1 MQSQRISDKAELSQN
16 YGQTNPIL
24 TSRKQHNRLY
34 AGYMN
39 TKRFYG
45 IKSSYDPFEIF
56 NEFCSEVKTKETLEE
71 VFDCLHALA
80 LNKLGYSFTAIAL
93 LNGSSDYLK
102 IRLADHLGNIYSSKV
117 FMNENDNLIIHC
129 FKNKQ
134 QNSFDNVSFLSIPYF
149 HSTGGIILPLIYEN
163 ECLGVFVAGSFLK
176 NQQNFDYWEILTN
189 YLSLVI
195 ANKNLS
201 SKSGTE
207 NIDSLTGLINH
218 RELQEKLRLELEK
231 SQSRSVPLSVI
242 MLDINNISQVNR
254 EFGHSKGDEIIRLV
268 SEKIKN
274 SIRSSDCAGRYG
286 GDEICL
292 ILPETGNQEAY
303 KIAEYINYAVSSCMV
318 DDVGLI
324 KSSIGVAT
332 YPDCAFEQEK
342 LLMLAEQAMFISKTK
357 GYRDGNFKVVN
368 SLELNNSPENSVES
382 RAYIFAKKHSQISVN
397 NEDAVKQFYEENLDR
412 NYNCIEV
419 VKSLAGAIDAK
430 DPYTR
435 GHSQCVSRYAEAL
448 ARAVSLPEFEVEKIK
463 LAAMLHDVG
472 KIGIPEAI
480 LSKPGKLED
489 DEWEIMK
496 QHPEIGVTKVL
507 EPIHSIKD
515 LIPIVRHHH
524 EQWNGLGYPDK
535 LSGENIPYGA
545 RIVAV
550 ADAFHALISDRPY
563 RKALSI
569 DTAIEILKKG
579 AGIQWD
585 VDLIRKFIIIA
596 PSLST
601 SV

>member
-1 MQSQRISDKAELSQN
+1 
-16 YGQTNPIL
+16 
-24 TSRKQHNRLY
+24 
-34 AGYMN
+34 MN

-56 NEFCSEVKTKETLEE
+56 NEFCSEVKTKETIEE
-71 VFDCLHALA
+71 VFDCLHSIA
-80 LNKLGYSFTAIAL
+80 LNKLGYSFTAMAL

-117 FMNENDNLIIHC
+117 FMNESDNLIVQC
-129 FKNKQ
+129 FKNKV
-134 QNSFDNVSFLSIPYF
+134 SKDFDNVSFLSIPYF
-149 HSTGGIILPLIYEN
+149 HSTGGNILPLIYEN
-163 ECLGVFVAGSFLK
+163 ECLGVFIAGSFLK

-189 YLSLVI
+189 YLSLLI

-201 SKSGTE
+201 SKNNSE
-207 NIDSLTGLINH
+207 NLDALTGLKNH
-218 RELQEKLRLELEK
+218 RDFQESLRLELEK
-231 SQSRSVPLSVI
+231 AQNNNTPLSII

-254 EFGHSKGDEIIRLV
+254 EFGHSKGDEIIQTV
-268 SEKIKN
+268 SEKIRN
-274 SIRSSDCAGRYG
+274 SIRSTDTAGRYG

-292 ILPETGNQEAY
+292 ILPDTDNQEAY
-303 KIAEYINYAVSSCMV
+303 KIAEYLNYAVSSCMV
-318 DDVGLI
+318 DDVGPV
-324 KSSIGVAT
+324 KSSIGIAT

-342 LLMLAEQAMFISKTK
+342 LLMLAEQAMFVSKNK
-357 GYRDGNFKVVN
+357 GYRDGNFKVIN
-368 SLELNNSPENSVES
+368 SLELNTNNENAVES
-382 RAYIFAKKHSQISVN
+382 MAFILAKKHSQLTVN
-397 NEDAVKQFYEENLDR
+397 DEDTVKQFYEENLDR

-448 ARAVSLPEFEVEKIK
+448 ARAVSLPEFEVERIK

-480 LSKPGKLED
+480 LSKPGKLDD

-524 EQWNGLGYPDK
+524 EQWNGAGYPDK
-535 LSGENIPYGA
+535 LAGEDIPYGA

-569 DTAIEILKKG
+569 DTAVEILKKG

-585 VDLIRKFIIIA
+585 VDLIRKFVIIA

-601 SV
+601 TA